1 MVRSIVRERR
11 GAPIAC
17 FHDPELDSPLQWLA
31 LPADAQVLTNNPD
44 KDLMEKNYGERN
56 VRDEGE
62 NQEKKIE
69 FDNEQEFEQSG
80 EQEPELNED
89 QAAVLAWTAARL
101 LALPVEVSML
111 QVERPFLG
119 PPRGKAPS
127 RP

>member
-1 MVRSIVRERR
+1 M
-11 GAPIAC
+11 
-17 FHDPELDSPLQWLA
+17 
-31 LPADAQVLTNNPD
+31 LTNNPD